1 MRFIWRDGLR
11 PKRGGLWDS
20 KTGRPTQQGSVAL
33 YRPNVLHLGISIV
46 PLNASGGDVSVVFE
60 EDLLVPSKGMLYQV
74 ELFSSK
80 ALVGTH
86 EDGGQNKIT
95 NAGLFGYAFG
105 VTGGLWA
112 LQDSTGRDWSGWSL
126 MVSLTLPTIDIG
138 LQRAKNPQ
146 KWNPP
151 ISK

>member
-1 MRFIWRDGLR
+1 MQSTIIDR
-11 PKRGGLWDS
+11 
-20 KTGRPTQQGSVAL
+20 
-33 YRPNVLHLGISIV
+33 IV
-46 PLNASGGDVSVVFE
+46 
-60 EDLLVPSKGMLYQV
+60 KGMLYQV

-86 EDGGQNKIT
+86 EDGGQNEIK

-105 VTGGLWA
+105 VTGGLWS

-126 MVSLTLPTIDIG
+126 MASITLPMIDIG
-138 LQRAKNPQ
+138 LKRAKNPQ
-146 KWNPP
+146 KWNSP